1 MNTISLTTTITGS
14 LRGGGGGGAC
24 VEGGGEK
31 QEEEEP
37 ERRTEDCTWAE
48 PVMYASNILC
58 VPSGEEG
65 CPPKLQVLSPL
76 QPDMMVV
83 LGGVPLEG
91 PGGVPLEGL
100 AEQLMAEAGGGA
112 VAAPMQPASHPLFVD
127 AAAMVS
133 KNSKSKSII

>member
-1 MNTISLTTTITGS
+1 M
-14 LRGGGGGGAC
+14 
-24 VEGGGEK
+24 EGGGEK

-48 PVMYASNILC
+48 PVMYASSILC

-83 LGGVPLEG
+83 

-100 AEQLMAEAGGGA
+100 AEQLMVEAGGGA
-112 VAAPMQPASHPLFVD
+112 VAAPMLC
-127 AAAMVS
+127 
-133 KNSKSKSII
+133 